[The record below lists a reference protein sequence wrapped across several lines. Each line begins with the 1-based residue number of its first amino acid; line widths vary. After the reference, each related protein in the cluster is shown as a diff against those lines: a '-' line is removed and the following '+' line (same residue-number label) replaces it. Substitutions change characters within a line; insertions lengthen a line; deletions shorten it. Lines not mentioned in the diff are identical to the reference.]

1 MTPRIDL
8 FKAAPDAIKAMM
20 GLETY
25 VRASGLQPSLIELVK
40 MRASQLNGC
49 AFCLDMHARDARKQG
64 ESEQRLYLLSAWRE
78 SPLFSD
84 GERAALA
91 WTEALTRLP
100 DTGVPDAIYDEL
112 ARHFSEAEIVRL
124 SMLIV
129 AINGWNR
136 LNVGVR
142 TVHPIE
148 ERSAA

>member
-8 FKAAPDAIKAMM
+8 FKTAPDAIKAMM

-25 VRASGLQPSLIELVK
+25 VRNCGLEPSLIELVK

-49 AFCLDMHARDARKQG
+49 AFCLDMHARDARRLG

-78 SPLFSD
+78 SPLYSD
-84 GERAALA
+84 RERAGLG
-91 WTEALTRLP
+91 WTEVLTRLP
-100 DTGVPDAIYDEL
+100 DAGVPDAVYDEVT
-112 ARHFSEAEIVRL
+112 AHFTEGEIARL

-136 LNVGVR
+136 LNVGLR
-142 TVHPIE
+142 AVHPVP
-148 ERSAA
+148 AQGTA